1 MSFIKLDQKSYNSLY
16 TLIPNEFIRKYVP
29 DTDPRFISVYL
40 FGLYLAGADE
50 SVNTPDTIAS
60 ALNMTPDDILA
71 AFAFWEETG
80 LCLVTEN
87 PLSVIYRPL
96 EEGTPYKKIKPTK
109 YRSFNKAMQSVIT
122 DRMITPAEFNEYY
135 LFMEDNHFEPEAL
148 VAVARYCVSVKNAD
162 VGYKYILTVAANMCK
177 LGLRNVE
184 NVTARLSTHDK
195 YSDKLSVLFKI
206 LGLRRSFEYADRE
219 LCEKWTEDYGFD
231 FNTVCAVAKNCK
243 RGEMEKLDRTLS
255 DYFRNRLLSLKEIEL
270 FEADRNKN
278 RELAREINRRMGNYY
293 QNVDFIV
300 EDYITRWLNMGF
312 DSETLITLAK
322 YAATCSVRT
331 LEGLDNIVEKL
342 FKAGITTLSAINRY
356 ISDSASKN
364 AAVRKILESMGI
376 ERRANS
382 SDIKNYDMWIK
393 KGLSEDVI
401 AYAAQ
406 KCAGSYN
413 PLSAW
418 NKLLGMYAANG
429 ADTVE
434 KAEKLTFVPHGK
446 KDEKF
451 AGFESHE
458 YTREEL
464 DAMFE
469 ALGETD

>member
-1 MSFIKLDQKSYNSLY
+1 
-16 TLIPNEFIRKYVP
+16 
-29 DTDPRFISVYL
+29 
-40 FGLYLAGADE
+40 
-50 SVNTPDTIAS
+50 
-60 ALNMTPDDILA
+60 
-71 AFAFWEETG
+71 
-80 LCLVTEN
+80 
-87 PLSVIYRPL
+87 
-96 EEGTPYKKIKPTK
+96 
-109 YRSFNKAMQSVIT
+109 MQ
-122 DRMITPAEFNEYY
+122 P
-135 LFMEDNHFEPEAL
+135 P
-148 VAVARYCVSVKNAD
+148 
-162 VGYKYILTVAANMCK
+162 
-177 LGLRNVE
+177 
-184 NVTARLSTHDK
+184 
-195 YSDKLSVLFKI
+195 
-206 LGLRRSFEYADRE
+206 
-219 LCEKWTEDYGFD
+219 
-231 FNTVCAVAKNCK
+231 
-243 RGEMEKLDRTLS
+243 
-255 DYFRNRLLSLKEIEL
+255 
-270 FEADRNKN
+270 
-278 RELAREINRRMGNYY
+278 
-293 QNVDFIV
+293 
-300 EDYITRWLNMGF
+300 
-312 DSETLITLAK
+312 
-322 YAATCSVRT
+322 CSVRT

-418 NKLLGMYAANG
+418 NKLLGMYVANG